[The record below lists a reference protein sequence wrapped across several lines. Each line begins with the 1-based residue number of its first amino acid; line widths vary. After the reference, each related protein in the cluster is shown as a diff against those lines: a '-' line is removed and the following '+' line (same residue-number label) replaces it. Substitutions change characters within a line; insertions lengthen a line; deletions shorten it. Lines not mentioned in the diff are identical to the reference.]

1 MLLVAT
7 RMFLSAKKGANDN
20 ANVEIQITGKVCNVS
35 PDTGRFQWNIR
46 TFSALS
52 LVGLI
57 AGLFTGMLGVG
68 GGFIIVPALA
78 YLSNLRMQSIVAT
91 SLLIIALLS
100 IVTVSIA
107 FSQGLQITPS
117 IIIFVGAAMMGMLSG
132 RSLSNRISQSKLQQ
146 VFALA
151 CVAVA
156 ALMAARFLM

>member
-1 MLLVAT
+1 
-7 RMFLSAKKGANDN
+7 
-20 ANVEIQITGKVCNVS
+20 
-35 PDTGRFQWNIR
+35 
-46 TFSALS
+46 
-52 LVGLI
+52 
-57 AGLFTGMLGVG
+57 MLGVG

-151 CVAVA
+151 CVSVA
-156 ALMAARFLM
+156 ALMAARLLM